1 WDCPCHGSRFK
12 PTGEVVEGPAI
23 KPLKQIDLD

>member
-1 WDCPCHGSRFK
+1 CHGSRFK
-12 PTGEVVEGPAI
+12 PSGEVVEGPAI